1 MTPQDHISPQVV
13 PPADGGPLFRHLP
26 LCVDLDGTLVR
37 SDTLVDSTL
46 VLARQHPELLLKLPG
61 WLGQG
66 KAAFKRHIT
75 HSVELDVVHLPYNR
89 ELLQY
94 LEQQHAIGRPLY
106 LATAAD
112 SALAHRVAAHL
123 GLFSGVLASNGS
135 LNLAGANKLA
145 AFEQSFPDGFCY
157 IGNASPDLPLL
168 GACAAA
174 GAEILV
180 ANPTGGLRS
189 ALRAARIEPTRVF
202 LDRSS
207 PLRAWLKAIRLHQWS
222 KNVLIFLPL
231 LLAHVRSAGLI
242 VGAVVAFLSFGLCA
256 SATYMINDM
265 LDIEAD
271 RIHPRKRRRPFA
283 SGDLSALH
291 GVAAIGL
298 FFVLAFALA
307 LAVPR
312 IVAALSP
319 GVALPRPNAFLGWL
333 LFYTVTTLAYSLRL
347 KRAILIDVIVLSGL
361 YTIRI
366 LAGSAATGVGVST
379 WLAGF
384 SIFFFLSLAFVK
396 RFAELEN
403 LRSRGGVAPK
413 GRGYHVEDIEQLRSF
428 GSASAYAS
436 VVVFTLYISNLSN
449 AHELYRHSTRLWL
462 LVPVLLLWLSR
473 LWLLA
478 SRGHLD
484 EDPVVYA
491 ITDKRSLAL
500 GAVVIAIVL
509 SAL

>member
-1 MTPQDHISPQVV
+1 MQQEPISPAVNLQGL
-13 PPADGGPLFRHLP
+13 AAESAGLP

-37 SDTLVDSTL
+37 SDTLIDTTL
-46 VLARQHPELLLKLPG
+46 ALARQSPLALLRIPG
-61 WLGQG
+61 WLRDG
-66 KAAFKRHIT
+66 KAALKRHLT
-75 HSVELDVVHLPYNR
+75 DAVELDVVHLPYNR

-94 LEQQHAIGRPLY
+94 LEQQHAFGRPIY

-112 SALAHRVAAHL
+112 RVLANRVAAQV
-123 GLFSGVLASNGS
+123 GLFSGVLASDGKH
-135 LNLAGANKLA
+135 NLAGPNKLA
-145 AFEQSFPDGFCY
+145 AFHQQFPDGFCY
-157 IGNASPDLPLL
+157 VGNASADLPLL
-168 GACAAA
+168 GACAAQ
-174 GAEILV
+174 GAEVLI
-180 ANPTGGLRS
+180 ANPTRGLR
-189 ALRAARIEPTRVF
+189 AGLRAAGITPTRSFSEPVS
-202 LDRSS
+202 R
-207 PLRAWLKAIRLHQWS
+207 PRAWLRAIRLHQWA
-222 KNVLIFLPL
+222 KNILIFLPL
-231 LLAHVRSAGLI
+231 VLAHVRSIGLVAGAL
-242 VGAVVAFLSFGLCA
+242 VAFLSFGLCA
-256 SATYMINDM
+256 SATYIINDL

-283 SGDLSALH
+283 AGELSAID
-291 GVAAIGL
+291 GVLVVML
-298 FFVLAFALA
+298 FFVCAVALA
-307 LAVPR
+307 IAVPR
-312 IVAALSP
+312 VVTALSP
-319 GVALPRPNAFLGWL
+319 QTALPGPYSFLGWL
-333 LFYTVTTLAYSLRL
+333 LFYAATTLAYSLRW
-347 KRAILIDVIVLSGL
+347 KRALLIDVIVLSGL

-366 LAGSAATGVGVST
+366 LAGSAATGVEVST

-403 LRSRGGVAPK
+403 LKARGGVVSK
-413 GRGYHVEDIEQLRSF
+413 GRGYHIEDIEQLRSF
-428 GSASAYAS
+428 GSSSAYAS

-478 SRGHLD
+478 SRGQLD

-500 GAVVIAIVL
+500 GAMVVLIAL

>member
-1 MTPQDHISPQVV
+1 MVPEEQMTMSVPSP
-13 PPADGGPLFRHLP
+13 PLAREGAVP

-46 VLARQHPELLLKLPG
+46 ALARQHPAQLLRLPG
-61 WLGQG
+61 WLREG
-66 KAAFKRHIT
+66 KAALKRHLT
-75 HSVELDVVHLPYNR
+75 AAVELDVVHLPYNR

-94 LEQQHAIGRPLY
+94 LEQQHATGRPLY

-112 SALAHRVAAHL
+112 RRLAERVAAHL
-123 GLFSGVLASNGS
+123 GIFAGVLASDGEH
-135 LNLAGANKLA
+135 NLAGANKLA
-145 AFEQSFPDGFCY
+145 AFRERFPDGFCY
-157 IGNASPDLPLL
+157 IGNASPDVPLL
-168 GACAAA
+168 HACHTA
-174 GAEILV
+174 GGEVLI
-180 ANPTGGLRS
+180 ANPTRGLRS
-189 ALRAARIEPTRVF
+189 GLRGLKVAPTRVF
-202 LDRSS
+202 EDRAGT
-207 PLRAWLKAIRLHQWS
+207 LKAWLKAIRLHQWS
-222 KNVLIFLPL
+222 KNVLLFLPL
-231 LLAHVRSAGLI
+231 LLAHVRSVGLMAGAL
-242 VGAVVAFLSFGLCA
+242 VAFLSFGLCA
-256 SATYMINDM
+256 SATYIINDL

-271 RIHPRKRRRPFA
+271 RVHPRKRKRPFA
-283 SGDLSALH
+283 SGDLSA
-291 GVAAIGL
+291 IQGL
-298 FFVLAFALA
+298 AVVCVFFVLAVALA
-307 LAVPR
+307 LAVPHV
-312 IVAALSP
+312 VAVVSP
-319 GVALPRPNAFLGWL
+319 RSPLPRPYAFLGWL

-396 RFAELEN
+396 RFAELES
-403 LRSRGGVAPK
+403 LRARGGASPK

-449 AHELYRHSTRLWL
+449 AEALYSHTKRLWL

-478 SRGHLD
+478 SRGQLH

-491 ITDKRSLAL
+491 ITDRRSLAL
-500 GAVVIAIVL
+500 GAVVVLIVL

>member
-1 MTPQDHISPQVV
+1 MQQ
-13 PPADGGPLFRHLP
+13 GPLSPETLGPASPEGTQPPPP

-46 VLARQHPELLLKLPG
+46 VLARQRPALLLKLPG
-61 WLGQG
+61 WLTEG
-66 KAAFKRHIT
+66 KAALKRHIT
-75 HSVELDVVHLPYNR
+75 QSVELDVVHLPYNR

-94 LEQQHAIGRPLY
+94 LEQQHAAGRPLY

-112 SALAHRVAAHL
+112 RVLAERVAAQL
-123 GLFSGVLASNGS
+123 GIFSGVLASDGA

-145 AFEQSFPDGFCY
+145 AFREQFPAGFCY
-157 IGNASPDLPLL
+157 IGNARPDVSLL
-168 GACAAA
+168 TACSQS
-174 GAEILV
+174 GAEVLV
-180 ANPTGGLRS
+180 ANPTRGLR
-189 ALRAARIEPTRVF
+189 AGLRAAKIVPSRSF

-207 PLRAWLKAIRLHQWS
+207 PLKAWLRAIRLHQWA

-231 LLAHVRSAGLI
+231 LLAHVWTAGL
-242 VGAVVAFLSFGLCA
+242 VAGAVVAFLSFGLCA
-256 SATYMINDM
+256 SATYIINDL

-271 RIHPRKRRRPFA
+271 RVHPRKRRRPFA

-291 GVAAIGL
+291 GIGVVLL
-298 FFVLAFALA
+298 FFVCAVLLA
-307 LAVPR
+307 LAVPHV
-312 IVAALSP
+312 VAAISP
-319 GVALPRPNAFLGWL
+319 QSRLFAPNAFLGWL
-333 LFYTVTTLAYSLRL
+333 LFYTATTLAYSLRL

-366 LAGSAATGVGVST
+366 LAGSAATGVEVST

-403 LRSRGGVAPK
+403 LKSRGGVSPK

-449 AHELYRHSTRLWL
+449 AHELYGHTTRLWL

-478 SRGHLD
+478 SRGQLD

-491 ITDKRSLAL
+491 ITDRRSLAL
-500 GAVVIAIVL
+500 GVLVVAIVL